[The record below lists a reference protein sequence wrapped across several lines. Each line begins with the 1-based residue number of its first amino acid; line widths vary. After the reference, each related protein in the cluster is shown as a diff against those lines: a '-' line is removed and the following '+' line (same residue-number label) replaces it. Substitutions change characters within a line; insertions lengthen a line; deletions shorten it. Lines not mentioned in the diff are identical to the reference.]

1 MDQEKLYGDLGQA
14 IAGQKMGLHDET
26 ETIMAGERIY
36 PGDPIFQ
43 KVGDENVGYGAN
55 ISAISMTASA
65 ALVDGN
71 EVAVTVNGIA
81 LPSVPFESNSLRTFQ
96 NIQDTVNLNEALRAL
111 GITAFLLEGEAL
123 KFYLTG
129 PGITITASAVVTG
142 GASQATFASAAHSQA
157 KFRGVARHMDISYKE
172 GAGFYPAGT
181 AVNLLT
187 HGQITVRVAD
197 NANPDNLVPA
207 YVIMSG
213 EDAGKFTHVSTG
225 GNYDCGCTF
234 RSNRIE
240 GNLVVLEVNGLK

>member
-1 MDQEKLYGDLGQA
+1 MELYGDLGKA
-14 IAGQKMGLHDET
+14 IAGQKMGLHDTT
-26 ETIMAGERIY
+26 ETIMAGEKIY

-55 ISAISMTASA
+55 ISAVALTASA
-65 ALVDGN
+65 ALVTGN
-71 EVAVTVNGIA
+71 KVKVTVNGIE
-81 LPSVPFESNSLRTFQ
+81 LPSVLFDQNSLNTFQ
-96 NIQDTVNLNEALRAL
+96 NIMDTVNLSAELRDL
-111 GITAFLLEGEAL
+111 GITAFLLDGEAL
-123 KFYLTG
+123 KLFLTG
-129 PGITITASAVVTG
+129 PGIAITASVVVTG
-142 GASQATFASAAHSQA
+142 GAGQATFTSAAHNQS

-181 AVNLLT
+181 AVNLMT
-187 HGQITVRVAD
+187 HGHITVRVAD

-213 EDAGKFTHVSTG
+213 KDAGKFTHVSTG

-240 GNLVVLEVNGLK
+240 GNLVVVEVNGLK